1 MSQYYFFKLIPP
13 RPTFPFDMSEQEK
26 EIMNRHVAYWTD
38 LMQKRTVVVFGPV
51 LDPNGTYGI
60 GVLELPEGQDPQ
72 SFADNDPYQSRGWIC
87 HAAFRYA
94 TSYGKGVRKSN

>member
-72 SFADNDPYQSRGWIC
+72 SFADNDPAIKAEAGFAMQLF
-87 HAAFRYA
+87 AMPQVM
-94 TSYGKGVRKSN
+94 VRE